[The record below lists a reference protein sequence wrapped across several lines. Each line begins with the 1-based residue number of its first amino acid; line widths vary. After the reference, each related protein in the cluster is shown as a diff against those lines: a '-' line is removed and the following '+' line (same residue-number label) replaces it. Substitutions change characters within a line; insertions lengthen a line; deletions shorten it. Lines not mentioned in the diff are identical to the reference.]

1 MQKPTYLKAEIAGC
15 AACQGLAISSIG
27 LMKWPCFPLVK
38 AAVI

>member
-15 AACQGLAISSIG
+15 VACQGFAITTIA
-27 LMKWPCFPLVK
+27 MINWPCFPLVK